1 MQFAMRVPVVHSP
14 YPTAESSPWTFAT
27 HFHFDL
33 SPLCWSTS
41 FLRFLALPLCC
52 ISIATSLLRHFAT
65 SLCVLRFAILHRCI
79 ALWHCT
85 LAALCGPRHITS
97 PSLLHFDIAMLLA
110 QCRESHGQTQWA
122 LPALLPCCWLNVVSP
137 MGRHDGCIQ
146 PYCQFASCRSHV
158 VSPMG
163 RHDDDHFLPVRF
175 VSGLRNTSLLLH
187 PHPPCPRN
195 TSLLLPVPLS
205 PCVLPPLCR
214 SLLSTLRRSESHS
227 HCYSGPVGSHSPGS
241 SGSPS
246 GSSGSRSHTPTATV
260 SLSGHTPL
268 APLALPLAPLALVV
282 TLPLLQCPCRVTL
295 PWLLWL
301 SLCLL
306 WLS

>member
-1 MQFAMRVPVVHSP
+1 MQC
-14 YPTAESSPWTFAT
+14 
-27 HFHFDL
+27 
-33 SPLCWSTS
+33 SPLVARGRAVRNAGPRRT
-41 FLRFLALPLCC
+41 LPLPHRGVFPVDFRNPLPLRP
-52 ISIATSLLRHFAT
+52 ISPLLVYFVSSFPRSPLVLHQHRYFAT
-65 SLCVLRFAILHRCI
+65 SLCVLRSAILHRCV

-195 TSLLLPVPLS
+195 TSLLLPVPLC
-205 PCVLPPLCR
+205 PAPPL
-214 SLLSTLRRSESHS
+214 
-227 HCYSGPVGSHSPGS
+227 
-241 SGSPS
+241 
-246 GSSGSRSHTPTATV
+246 
-260 SLSGHTPL
+260 SLS
-268 APLALPLAPLALVV
+268 A
-282 TLPLLQCPCRVTL
+282 
-295 PWLLWL
+295 
-301 SLCLL
+301 
-306 WLS
+306 

>member
-65 SLCVLRFAILHRCI
+65 SLCVLRSAILHRCI

-195 TSLLLPVPLS
+195 TSLLLPVPLC
-205 PCVLPPLCR
+205 PAPPL
-214 SLLSTLRRSESHS
+214 
-227 HCYSGPVGSHSPGS
+227 
-241 SGSPS
+241 
-246 GSSGSRSHTPTATV
+246 
-260 SLSGHTPL
+260 SLS
-268 APLALPLAPLALVV
+268 A
-282 TLPLLQCPCRVTL
+282 
-295 PWLLWL
+295 
-301 SLCLL
+301 
-306 WLS
+306 